1 MATRN
6 FIPPE
11 TIDEIRTQ
19 NDIVEVIRECGVPLE
34 QTGRNYNGLC
44 PFHQEKTP
52 SFSVSQEMQIFK
64 CFGCEAGGNVI
75 HFLQKHEGKTFIEAI
90 ESLAERAN
98 IPLPIE

>member
-98 IPLPIE
+98 VSLPIE

>member
-6 FIPPE
+6 YIPPE

-19 NDIVEVIRECGVPLE
+19 NDIVEVITESGVALK
-34 QTGRNYNGLC
+34 QAGRNYQGLC

-64 CFGCEAGGNVI
+64 CFGCETGGNVI

-90 ESLAERAN
+90 EWLAERAN